1 MTYRTAFIYVNDVFA
16 GELCETDYGYS
27 FAYSKEYLHIDNARA
42 VSLTLPLSEE
52 EYRSR
57 SEERRVGKEC

>member
-27 FAYSKEYLHIDNARA
+27 FAYSKEYLHIDMHF
-42 VSLTLPLSEE
+42 PH
-52 EYRSR
+52 
-57 SEERRVGKEC
+57 GIIQQ